1 MRLSPPIRR
10 IPLVSRFPA
19 EVPPPRAALGAL
31 GWAGL
36 VGMAL
41 AMAGASIGRADL
53 TAPSAAWAATALGS
67 LGGALLVWAAAWRL
81 RHLRGHGTDWIGAG
95 LPLLA
100 TLDGWIIALFHYLH
114 EPTNHLLTVGL
125 ATPELFARP
134 SVTEWLAVKFVAL
147 TLLWVGWPRLATRRS
162 AGDPHPNPL
171 PEGEGE
177 RAATSFE
184 GEGRYAK
191 VSGRER
197 GKEAGA
203 LASRG
208 LIVVAL
214 IGGLA
219 YLRLALLD
227 VLAIEVP
234 SDLRVN
240 YIGALALRDGLNPY
254 DNEVALQV
262 AGREAIP
269 YVGTR
274 LWAMV
279 TNPPTAMLYFMPY
292 SAMPLAAARLAFLAV
307 NHIAL
312 LATAVLTWRMVRPA
326 LPPVV
331 WLGLVLGVVALLD
344 PFLLAFRLGQ
354 VDLVIGLA
362 LAAAAYRLRN
372 GDDAWAGACIGIA
385 AILKIA
391 PGLLVLYL
399 LWRGRWKALGG
410 LAVTVLVIGLLSVG
424 LAGPDAWSYYLTIR
438 LPDLLAGSAL
448 FNNLSLPGLI
458 LRVFMGPELGQGF
471 LDLQPDIPLARLL
484 ITVALLGAI
493 GVTVKALGRQPRTGR
508 AFVLEFSLAVVAAL
522 VVSGVTW
529 PHYLAWLLPLVGLSL
544 AFRWPTEASRLTAVL
559 SGTGLALA
567 SLPLDAYGGLFG
579 SIFDISM
586 TALSV
591 RSLGLLMLF
600 LGLLLA
606 VRGAHAGPDRAA

>member
-1 MRLSPPIRR
+1 MLS
-10 IPLVSRFPA
+10 
-19 EVPPPRAALGAL
+19 GL
-31 GWAGL
+31 GWVSL
-36 VGMAL
+36 IGMAL
-41 AMAGASIGRADL
+41 AIAGASIGRADL
-53 TAPSAAWAATALGS
+53 TAPGAAWAATAAGS
-67 LGGALLVWAAAWRL
+67 LIGALAVWAAAWAVRQ
-81 RHLRGHGTDWIGAG
+81 RSGHGTDWIGAG

-100 TLDGWIIALFHYLH
+100 TFDGWIITALHYLH

-125 ATPELFARP
+125 VTPELFARP
-134 SVTEWLAVKFVAL
+134 SVTEWLAVKFVVL
-147 TLLWVGWPRLATRRS
+147 TLLWVGWPWLAARGPG
-162 AGDPHPNPL
+162 GDPHPGPL
-171 PEGEGE
+171 P
-177 RAATSFE
+177 
-184 GEGRYAK
+184 
-191 VSGRER
+191 GRER
-197 GKEAGA
+197 EEEAGRLPGGETGKEAGA
-203 LASRG
+203 LAGRG
-208 LIVVAL
+208 LMIVAVV
-214 IGGLA
+214 GGLA

-227 VLAIEVP
+227 VLGLEVP

-240 YIGALALRDGLNPY
+240 YIGALALREGLNPY
-254 DNEVALQV
+254 DNAVALQV

-279 TNPPTAMLYFMPY
+279 TNPPTAMLYFAPY

-307 NHIAL
+307 NHVAL
-312 LATAVLTWRMVRPA
+312 LATAALTWRLVRPA
-326 LPPVV
+326 LPPAV

-372 GDDAWAGACIGIA
+372 GDDAWAGVCIGLA
-385 AILKIA
+385 AMLKISPA
-391 PGLLVLYL
+391 LLALYL
-399 LWRGRWKALGG
+399 LWRGRRRALAG
-410 LAVTVLVIGLLSVG
+410 LAATVGIIGALSVG
-424 LAGPDAWSYYLTIR
+424 LAGLEAWQYYLTVR

-458 LRVFMGPELGQGF
+458 LRVFMGPELAQGI
-471 LDLQPDIPLARLL
+471 LDVQPAIPLARLL
-484 ITVALLGAI
+484 IAVWMLVAVGA
-493 GVTVKALGRQPRTGR
+493 TARSLGRRTRTGR
-508 AFVLEFSLAVVAAL
+508 SFVLEFSLAVVAAL

-544 AFRWPTEASRLTAVL
+544 AFRWPTDASRWSAVL
-559 SGTGLALA
+559 SGAGLALA

-606 VRGAHAGPDRAA
+606 VRGARSVPDSAA

>member
-1 MRLSPPIRR
+1 MHRLPTA
-10 IPLVSRFPA
+10 FPG
-19 EVPPPRAALGAL
+19 PRTVLGAL
-31 GWAGL
+31 GWASL

-53 TAPSAAWAATALGS
+53 SSPSATWAATAVGS
-67 LGGALLVWAAAWRL
+67 LGAAILVWSAAGWL
-81 RHLRGHGTDWIGAG
+81 RHRAGHATDLIGAG

-100 TLDGWIIALFHYLH
+100 TVDGWIITAFHYIH

-125 ATPELFARP
+125 VTPELFARP
-134 SVTEWLAVKFVAL
+134 SVTEWLAVKFVVLA
-147 TLLWVGWPRLATRRS
+147 LLWVSWPWLAAPKPPAEPS
-162 AGDPHPNPL
+162 AD
-171 PEGEGE
+171 
-177 RAATSFE
+177 TS
-184 GEGRYAK
+184 
-191 VSGRER
+191 SREAQKH
-197 GKEAGA
+197 GASA

-208 LIVVAL
+208 LMVVAVV
-214 IGGLA
+214 GVLA

-227 VLAIEVP
+227 VLSIEVP

-240 YIGALALRDGLNPY
+240 YIGALALREGLNPY
-254 DNEVALQV
+254 DNEVALRL

-279 TNPPTAMLYFMPY
+279 TNPPTAMLYFAPY
-292 SAMPLAAARLAFLAV
+292 SAMPLSAARLVFLAM
-307 NHIAL
+307 NHVAL
-312 LATAVLTWRMVRPA
+312 LATAILTWRLVRPA
-326 LPPVV
+326 LSPAV

-372 GDDAWAGACIGIA
+372 GDDAWAGACIGLA
-385 AILKIA
+385 AVLKIT
-391 PGLLVLYL
+391 PGLLALYL
-399 LWRGRWKALGG
+399 IWRGRWRALGG
-410 LAVTVLVIGLLSVG
+410 LAATVAALGALSFGVAGLET
-424 LAGPDAWSYYLTIR
+424 WQYYSTVR

-458 LRVFMGPELGQGF
+458 LRVFMGPELAKGM

-484 ITVALLGAI
+484 IVVALLAAI
-493 GVTVKALGRQPRTGR
+493 GVTAWALGRKARTGR
-508 AFVLEFSLAVVAAL
+508 AFVLEFSVAVAAAF
-522 VVSGVTW
+522 VISGVTW

-544 AFRWPTEASRLTAVL
+544 AFRWPTDASRWTAVV
-559 SGTGLALA
+559 SGAGLALA

-586 TALSV
+586 IALSI

-606 VRGAHAGPDRAA
+606 VRAARNGPEPST

>member
-1 MRLSPPIRR
+1 MPRL
-10 IPLVSRFPA
+10 PA
-19 EVPPPRAALGAL
+19 RLPHPRVVLGGL
-31 GWAGL
+31 GWTSL

-41 AMAGASIGRADL
+41 AIAGASIGRVDL
-53 TAPSAAWAATALGS
+53 TAPSGAWAATALS
-67 LGGALLVWAAAWRL
+67 TLIGALIVWAGAWRM
-81 RHLRGHGTDWIGAG
+81 RHLLGHPSSRVDAG
-95 LPLLA
+95 LPLLV
-100 TLDGWIIALFHYLH
+100 TLDGWIITAFHHLH

-147 TLLWVGWPRLATRRS
+147 ALVWLSWPWLAARTS
-162 AGDPHPNPL
+162 AKD
-171 PEGEGE
+171 GEAWTE
-177 RAATSFE
+177 REHSADRTV
-184 GEGRYAK
+184 R
-191 VSGRER
+191 
-197 GKEAGA
+197 
-203 LASRG
+203 RG
-208 LIVVAL
+208 LTIVAIVGA
-214 IGGLA
+214 LA

-227 VLAIEVP
+227 VLGIEVP

-240 YIGALALRDGLNPY
+240 YIGALALREGLNPY
-254 DNEVALQV
+254 DNTVALQI

-274 LWAMV
+274 LWALV
-279 TNPPTAMLYFMPY
+279 TNPPTAMLYFLPY
-292 SAMPLAAARLAFLAV
+292 STVPLEPARLAFLAA

-312 LATAVLTWRMVRPA
+312 LATTVVTWRMIRPA
-326 LPPVV
+326 LPPAI

-385 AILKIA
+385 AMLKIA
-391 PGLLVLYL
+391 PGLLALYL

-410 LAVTVLVIGLLSVG
+410 LAATVVAVGLLS
-424 LAGPDAWSYYLTIR
+424 LAFAGVDAWHYYLTVR

-448 FNNLSLPGLI
+448 FNNLSLSGLI
-458 LRVFMGPELGQGF
+458 LRVFMGPELAQGF
-471 LDLQPDIPLARLL
+471 LDLQPDIAVARLL
-484 ITVALLGAI
+484 IVMALLAALA
-493 GVTVKALGRQPRTGR
+493 VTAQALGRQARTGR

-522 VVSGVTW
+522 VISGVTW

-544 AFRWPTEASRLTAVL
+544 AFSWPTGASRWTAVL
-559 SGTGLALA
+559 CGAGLALA

-579 SIFDISM
+579 SIFDICM

-606 VRGAHAGPDRAA
+606 VRGARSNADSAA

>member
-1 MRLSPPIRR
+1 MP
-10 IPLVSRFPA
+10 RFPA
-19 EVPPPRAALGAL
+19 ALGRPRTMLGAL

-36 VGMAL
+36 AGMAP

-53 TAPSAAWAATALGS
+53 TAPSAAWAATAFGS
-67 LGGALLVWAAAWRL
+67 LGAAIVVWSAARWV
-81 RHLRGHGTDWIGAG
+81 RHRAGHGTDWIAAG

-100 TLDGWIIALFHYLH
+100 TLDGWLVVAFQYAH

-125 ATPELFARP
+125 VTPELFARP
-134 SVTEWLAVKFVAL
+134 SVTEWLSVKFVAL
-147 TLLWVGWPRLATRRS
+147 TLLWVGWPWLAARS
-162 AGDPHPNPL
+162 HRPIDPGIAGNRSVTGAGP
-171 PEGEGE
+171 
-177 RAATSFE
+177 AATT
-184 GEGRYAK
+184 A
-191 VSGRER
+191 
-197 GKEAGA
+197 
-203 LASRG
+203 ASRG
-208 LIVVAL
+208 LMVVAVV
-214 IGGLA
+214 GALA

-307 NHIAL
+307 NHLAL
-312 LATAVLTWRMVRPA
+312 LAAAALTWRLVRPA
-326 LPPVV
+326 LPPWV
-331 WLGLVLGVVALLD
+331 WLGLVLGGVALLD
-344 PFLLAFRLGQ
+344 PILLAFRLGQ

-362 LAAAAYRLRN
+362 LAAAANRLRS
-372 GDDAWAGACIGIA
+372 GDDAWAGVWIGLA
-385 AILKIA
+385 AMLKIA
-391 PGLLVLYL
+391 PGLLALYL
-399 LWRGRWKALGG
+399 LWRGRWRALAA
-410 LAVTVLVIGLLSVG
+410 LVVTVAAVALVSLG
-424 LAGPDAWSYYLTIR
+424 LAGVDAWRFYLTDR

-458 LRVFMGPELGQGF
+458 LRVFMGPELAQSF
-471 LDLQPDIPLARLL
+471 LDLQPEIAVARVLSVISIL
-484 ITVALLGAI
+484 VALA
-493 GVTVKALGRQPRTGR
+493 VTGKALGRSARTGR
-508 AFVLEFSLAVVAAL
+508 AYVLEFSLAVVAAL
-522 VVSGVTW
+522 VISGVTW
-529 PHYLAWLLPLVGLSL
+529 PHYLAWLLPLVGLCL
-544 AFRWPTEASRLTAVL
+544 AFSWPTGASRWTAVL
-559 SGTGLALA
+559 CGAGLALA

-586 TALSV
+586 TVLSV

-606 VRGAHAGPDRAA
+606 VHGARRGSESTP

>member
-1 MRLSPPIRR
+1 MRKL
-10 IPLVSRFPA
+10 PA
-19 EVPPPRAALGAL
+19 GVPRPRTALGAL
-31 GWAGL
+31 GWASV

-41 AMAGASIGRADL
+41 AMASASIGRADL
-53 TAPSAAWAATALGS
+53 TAPSGAWVATALGA
-67 LGGALLVWAAAWRL
+67 LAGALLLWGGAWRIRYL
-81 RHLRGHGTDWIGAG
+81 AGHQTGWADAG

-100 TLDGWIIALFHYLH
+100 TLDGWIIAAFHYLH

-134 SVTEWLAVKFVAL
+134 SVTEWLAVKFVAV
-147 TLLWVGWPRLATRRS
+147 TLLWVSWPRLAALTSPAETS
-162 AGDPHPNPL
+162 AHAAG
-171 PEGEGE
+171 GEKSDHQSSAIG
-177 RAATSFE
+177 
-184 GEGRYAK
+184 
-191 VSGRER
+191 
-197 GKEAGA
+197 
-203 LASRG
+203 SRG
-208 LIVVAL
+208 LMVVAVV
-214 IGGLA
+214 GALA

-240 YIGALALRDGLNPY
+240 YIGALALREGLNPY
-254 DNEVALQV
+254 DNAVALQV

-274 LWAMV
+274 LWAIV

-292 SAMPLAAARLAFLAV
+292 ASMPLEAARLAFLAV
-307 NHIAL
+307 NHLAL
-312 LATAVLTWRMVRPA
+312 LATAALTWRMVRPA
-326 LPPVV
+326 LPPWV

-362 LAAAAYRLRN
+362 LAAAAYRLRR

-385 AILKIA
+385 AMLKIA
-391 PGLLVLYL
+391 PGLLALYL

-410 LAVTVLVIGLLSVG
+410 LAVTVMALGLLS
-424 LAGPDAWSYYLTIR
+424 LAFAGADAWAYYLTTR
-438 LPDLLAGSAL
+438 LPQLLAGTAL

-458 LRVFMGPELGQGF
+458 LRAFMGPELAQGF
-471 LDLQPDIPLARLL
+471 LDLQPDIAPARLL
-484 ITVALLGAI
+484 IAI
-493 GVTVKALGRQPRTGR
+493 AVLAVVVVTARALGRKARAGR
-508 AFVLEFSLAVVAAL
+508 AFVLEFSLAVATAL
-522 VVSGVTW
+522 AISGVTW

-544 AFRWPTEASRLTAVL
+544 AFHWPTGASRWTAILTGA
-559 SGTGLALA
+559 GLALA

-591 RSLGLLMLF
+591 RNLGLLLLL

-606 VRGAHAGPDRAA
+606 VRGARTGSGTAA

>member
-1 MRLSPPIRR
+1 MRRL
-10 IPLVSRFPA
+10 PA
-19 EVPPPRAALGAL
+19 TISSPRAALGVL
-31 GWAGL
+31 GWVSL

-41 AMAGASIGRADL
+41 AIAGASIGRADL
-53 TAPSAAWAATALGS
+53 TSPSGAWAATALGS
-67 LGGALLVWAAAWRL
+67 LIGALLLWVGAWRIRL
-81 RHLRGHGTDWIGAG
+81 LTGNQTCWVGAG

-100 TLDGWIIALFHYLH
+100 TLDGWIIAAFHYLH

-125 ATPELFARP
+125 VTPELFARP

-147 TLLWVGWPRLATRRS
+147 TLLWVSWPWLAARTPTTVPRS
-162 AGDPHPNPL
+162 PNASMPRQDRGAHAL
-171 PEGEGE
+171 PG
-177 RAATSFE
+177 
-184 GEGRYAK
+184 
-191 VSGRER
+191 
-197 GKEAGA
+197 
-203 LASRG
+203 RG
-208 LIVVAL
+208 LVIVAAV
-214 IGGLA
+214 GVLA

-254 DNEVALQV
+254 DNAVALQV

-279 TNPPTAMLYFMPY
+279 TNPPTAMLYFAPY
-292 SAMPLAAARLAFLAV
+292 TTMPLAAARLVFLAV
-307 NHIAL
+307 NHLAL
-312 LATAVLTWRMVRPA
+312 LATAALTWRLVRPA
-326 LPPVV
+326 MPAAV

-354 VDLVIGLA
+354 VDLVIGLV

-372 GDDAWAGACIGIA
+372 GDDPWAGACIGLA
-385 AILKIA
+385 AVLKIA
-391 PGLLVLYL
+391 PGLLALYL
-399 LWRGRWKALGG
+399 LWRGRWRALGG
-410 LAVTVLVIGLLSVG
+410 LAATVVVVGALSFG
-424 LAGPDAWSYYLTIR
+424 LAGLETWQYYLTVR

-448 FNNLSLPGLI
+448 FNNLSLPGLL
-458 LRVFMGPELGQGF
+458 LRVFMGPELARGI

-484 ITVALLGAI
+484 IVIAVLAVLA
-493 GVTVKALGRQPRTGR
+493 VTARALGRQARRGR

-522 VVSGVTW
+522 VVGGVTW
-529 PHYLAWLLPLVGLSL
+529 PHYLAWLLPLVGLSV
-544 AFRWPTEASRLTAVL
+544 AFYWPPGASRWTALT

-586 TALSV
+586 TALSI

-606 VRGAHAGPDRAA
+606 VRGARSGADPTA

>member
-1 MRLSPPIRR
+1 MLRL
-10 IPLVSRFPA
+10 PA
-19 EVPPPRAALGAL
+19 ALPRPRTVLGAL
-31 GWAGL
+31 GWASP

-41 AMAGASIGRADL
+41 AIAGASIGRADF

-67 LGGALLVWAAAWRL
+67 LVGALLVWAVAWRVRYL
-81 RHLRGHGTDWIGAG
+81 IGPQTCWIAAG
-95 LPLLA
+95 IPLLA
-100 TLDGWIIALFHYLH
+100 TLDGWIITAFQYLH

-125 ATPELFARP
+125 VTPELFARP
-134 SVTEWLAVKFVAL
+134 SVTEWLAFKFVVLA
-147 TLLWVGWPRLATRRS
+147 LLWVGWPWLAARES
-162 AGDPHPNPL
+162 AREELSEGSSARDP
-171 PEGEGE
+171 G
-177 RAATSFE
+177 AT
-184 GEGRYAK
+184 AK
-191 VSGRER
+191 S
-197 GKEAGA
+197 A
-203 LASRG
+203 ASRG
-208 LIVVAL
+208 LTVVAL
-214 IGGLA
+214 VGVLA

-240 YIGALALRDGLNPY
+240 YIGALALREGLNPY
-254 DNEVALQV
+254 DNAVALQV

-274 LWAMV
+274 LWVMV

-307 NHIAL
+307 NHVAL
-312 LATAVLTWRMVRPA
+312 LATAALTWRMVRPA
-326 LPPVV
+326 MPPAV

-385 AILKIA
+385 AMLKIA

-410 LAVTVLVIGLLSVG
+410 LVATVLAVGFLSLALAGVEAWEYYVTV
-424 LAGPDAWSYYLTIR
+424 R

-458 LRVFMGPELGQGF
+458 LRVFMGPELATGF
-471 LDLQPDIPLARLL
+471 LDLQPDIMLARLL
-484 ITVALLGAI
+484 IAIALLTA
-493 GVTVKALGRQPRTGR
+493 VCFTARALGRESLRGR
-508 AFVLEFSLAVVAAL
+508 AFVLEFSLTVVAAL
-522 VVSGVTW
+522 VISGVTW

-544 AFRWPTEASRLTAVL
+544 ALGWPSGASRWTAVL
-559 SGTGLALA
+559 SGVGLALA

-579 SIFDISM
+579 NIFEISI

-606 VRGAHAGPDRAA
+606 VRGARTGADTAA

>member
-1 MRLSPPIRR
+1 MPK
-10 IPLVSRFPA
+10 FPN
-19 EVPPPRAALGAL
+19 EVPPLRAALGAL
-31 GWAGL
+31 GWASL

-53 TAPSAAWAATALGS
+53 TAPSGAWAATAAGS
-67 LGGALLVWAAAWRL
+67 LGGALVVWAAAWAVR
-81 RHLRGHGTDWIGAG
+81 RRCGHGTDWIGAG
-95 LPLLA
+95 VPLLA
-100 TLDGWIIALFHYLH
+100 TLDGWIITVFQYAH

-125 ATPELFARP
+125 VTPELFARP

-147 TLLWVGWPRLATRRS
+147 TLLWVGWPW
-162 AGDPHPNPL
+162 
-171 PEGEGE
+171 
-177 RAATSFE
+177 
-184 GEGRYAK
+184 
-191 VSGRER
+191 
-197 GKEAGA
+197 
-203 LASRG
+203 LASRAPLGNPSTEPIPGMKPEHEASG
-208 LIVVAL
+208 LGSRGLMVVAVV
-214 IGGLA
+214 GGLA

-240 YIGALALRDGLNPY
+240 YIGALALREGLNPY

-279 TNPPTAMLYFMPY
+279 TNPPTAMLYFVPY
-292 SAMPLAAARLAFLAV
+292 STIPLAAARLAFLAV
-307 NHIAL
+307 NHVAL
-312 LATAVLTWRMVRPA
+312 LATAALTWRLVRPA
-326 LPPVV
+326 LPPAL

-372 GDDAWAGACIGIA
+372 GDDAWGGALIGIA

-399 LWRGRWKALGG
+399 LWRGRWRALAG
-410 LAVTVLVIGLLSVG
+410 LAATVLVIGLLSLG
-424 LAGPDAWSYYLTIR
+424 LAGLEAWQFYLTVR

-458 LRVFMGPELGQGF
+458 LRAFMGPELAKGI
-471 LDLQPDIPLARLL
+471 LDLQPDIPVARLL
-484 ITVALLGAI
+484 IVVALLAAI
-493 GVTVKALGRQPRTGR
+493 GVTAWALGRKVRTGR

-522 VVSGVTW
+522 VISGVTW

-544 AFRWPTEASRLTAVL
+544 AFRWPTDASRWTVIL
-559 SGTGLALA
+559 SGAGLGLA

-586 TALSV
+586 TALSI

-606 VRGAHAGPDRAA
+606 VRAAHTGPEPSA

>member
-1 MRLSPPIRR
+1 MPRLSAA
-10 IPLVSRFPA
+10 L
-19 EVPPPRAALGAL
+19 PPPRTALGAL

-36 VGMAL
+36 AGMAL
-41 AMAGASIGRADL
+41 AIAGASVGRADL
-53 TAPSAAWAATALGS
+53 SAPGAAWAATALGS
-67 LGGALLVWAAAWRL
+67 LGAAIVVWSAARWV
-81 RHLRGHGTDWIGAG
+81 RHRAGHGTDWIAAG

-100 TLDGWIIALFHYLH
+100 TLDGWLVVAFQYAH
-114 EPTNHLLTVGL
+114 EPTNHFLTVGL
-125 ATPELFARP
+125 VTPELFARP
-134 SVTEWLAVKFVAL
+134 SVTEWLSVKFVAL
-147 TLLWVGWPRLATRRS
+147 SLLWVGWPWLAARSRRPTDLS
-162 AGDPHPNPL
+162 RAESQSVTDPGP
-171 PEGEGE
+171 
-177 RAATSFE
+177 AATT
-184 GEGRYAK
+184 A
-191 VSGRER
+191 
-197 GKEAGA
+197 
-203 LASRG
+203 ASRG
-208 LIVVAL
+208 LMIVAVVGA
-214 IGGLA
+214 LA

-240 YIGALALRDGLNPY
+240 YIGALALREGLNPY

-279 TNPPTAMLYFMPY
+279 TNPPTAMLYFTPY
-292 SAMPLAAARLAFLAV
+292 SAMPLAAARLVFLAV

-312 LATAVLTWRMVRPA
+312 LATAALTWRLVRPA
-326 LPPVV
+326 LPPWV

-372 GDDAWAGACIGIA
+372 GDDAWSGAWIGIA
-385 AILKIA
+385 AMLKIA
-391 PGLLVLYL
+391 PGLLALYL
-399 LWRGRWKALGG
+399 LWRGRWKALAG
-410 LAVTVLVIGLLSVG
+410 LVVTVVAVALLSLG
-424 LAGPDAWSYYLTIR
+424 LAGVDAWRYYLTDR

-458 LRVFMGPELGQGF
+458 LRVFMGPELAQGF
-471 LDLQPDIPLARLL
+471 LDLQPEIAVAQVLSVISLL
-484 ITVALLGAI
+484 VALA
-493 GVTVKALGRQPRTGR
+493 VTGNALGRSARTGR
-508 AFVLEFSLAVVAAL
+508 AFVLEFSLTVVAAL
-522 VVSGVTW
+522 VISGVTW

-544 AFRWPTEASRLTAVL
+544 AFSWPTGASRWTAVL
-559 SGTGLALA
+559 CGTGLALA

-606 VRGAHAGPDRAA
+606 VHGARPESESAP

>member
-1 MRLSPPIRR
+1 MPSLPAG
-10 IPLVSRFPA
+10 FPGT
-19 EVPPPRAALGAL
+19 RTALGAL
-31 GWAGL
+31 GWTSL
-36 VGMAL
+36 VVMAL
-41 AMAGASIGRADL
+41 AMASASIGRADL
-53 TAPSAAWAATALGS
+53 TALSGAWAAAALGS
-67 LGGALLVWAAAWRL
+67 LIGAVLVWTGAWRV
-81 RHLRGHGTDWIGAG
+81 RQMMGHRVCWVGAG
-95 LPLLA
+95 LPLLL
-100 TLDGWIIALFHYLH
+100 TLDAWIIAAFHHLH

-125 ATPELFARP
+125 ATSELFARP

-147 TLLWVGWPRLATRRS
+147 AIIWVAWPCLAAKDRAREGLTASQDVAVTNS
-162 AGDPHPNPL
+162 A
-171 PEGEGE
+171 
-177 RAATSFE
+177 T
-184 GEGRYAK
+184 
-191 VSGRER
+191 
-197 GKEAGA
+197 
-203 LASRG
+203 ASVPARG
-208 LIVVAL
+208 LLIVAVVGA
-214 IGGLA
+214 LA

-254 DNEVALQV
+254 DNAVALQV

-292 SAMPLAAARLAFLAV
+292 SAMPLEAARLVFLAA
-307 NHIAL
+307 NHVAL

-326 LPPVV
+326 LPPWV

-362 LAAAAYRLRN
+362 LAAAAYRLRS
-372 GDDAWAGACIGIA
+372 GDDPLAGACIGIA
-385 AILKIA
+385 AMLKIA
-391 PGLLVLYL
+391 PGLLALYL
-399 LWRGRWKALGG
+399 LWRGRWRALGG
-410 LAVTVLVIGLLSVG
+410 LAATVAVIGSLSLVFAG
-424 LAGPDAWSYYLTIR
+424 LEAWHYYLAVR

-458 LRVFMGPELGQGF
+458 LRVFMGPELAKGF
-471 LDLQPDIPLARLL
+471 LDLQPDIAVTRPLIAIAVLAVVAVTAR
-484 ITVALLGAI
+484 T
-493 GVTVKALGRQPRTGR
+493 LGRESRAGR

-522 VVSGVTW
+522 LISGVTW

-544 AFRWPTEASRLTAVL
+544 AFSWPTAASRWTAIL
-559 SGTGLALA
+559 SGAGLALA

-586 TALSV
+586 TALSI
-591 RSLGLLMLF
+591 RNLGLLMLF

-606 VRGAHAGPDRAA
+606 VRGARANAEPAA

>member
-1 MRLSPPIRR
+1 MR
-10 IPLVSRFPA
+10 RFP
-19 EVPPPRAALGAL
+19 VGISPLRAALAAV

-36 VGMAL
+36 VGMAV
-41 AMAGASIGRADL
+41 AMAGASIGRADF
-53 TAPSAAWAATALGS
+53 TAPSAAWAATAVGS
-67 LGGALLVWAAAWRL
+67 LLGALLVWAVAWGL
-81 RHLRGHGTDWIGAG
+81 RQRSGHGTDWIGAG

-100 TLDGWIIALFHYLH
+100 TLDGWIIAAFHYAH

-125 ATPELFARP
+125 VTPELFARP
-134 SVTEWLAVKFVAL
+134 SVTEWLAVKFVVL
-147 TLLWVGWPRLATRRS
+147 TLLWASWPWLAARTPS
-162 AGDPHPNPL
+162 GKPATGSVPGDP
-171 PEGEGE
+171 
-177 RAATSFE
+177 
-184 GEGRYAK
+184 
-191 VSGRER
+191 SGHED
-197 GKEAGA
+197 GG

-208 LIVVAL
+208 LMVVAAV
-214 IGGLA
+214 GFLA

-240 YIGALALRDGLNPY
+240 YIGALALREGLNPY
-254 DNEVALQV
+254 DNAVALQV

-279 TNPPTAMLYFMPY
+279 TNPPTAMLYFAPY

-312 LATAVLTWRMVRPA
+312 LATAVLTWRLVRPA
-326 LPPVV
+326 LPPAV

-372 GDDAWAGACIGIA
+372 GDDAWAGAWIGVA
-385 AILKIA
+385 AMLKIA
-391 PGLLVLYL
+391 PGLLALYL
-399 LWRGRWKALGG
+399 LWRRRWWALAG
-410 LAVTVLVIGLLSVG
+410 LAATVVVLGALSLGLTG
-424 LAGPDAWSYYLTIR
+424 LDAWLYYLTNR

-448 FNNLSLPGLI
+448 FNNLSVPGLI
-458 LRVFMGPELGQGF
+458 LRVFMGPELAEGF

-484 ITVALLGAI
+484 ISIAVLGAI
-493 GVTVKALGRQPRTGR
+493 GITAQTLGRQARTGR
-508 AFVLEFSLAVVAAL
+508 GFVLEFSLAVVAAL

-544 AFRWPTEASRLTAVL
+544 AFRWPTDASRWTAGLV
-559 SGTGLALA
+559 GAGLALA
-567 SLPLDAYGGLFG
+567 SLPLDAHGGLFG

-586 TALSV
+586 TALSI

-606 VRGAHAGPDRAA
+606 VRGSRPGRDSAA

>member
-1 MRLSPPIRR
+1 MAPRIRAGLPPLRT
-10 IPLVSRFPA
+10 V
-19 EVPPPRAALGAL
+19 LGAL
-31 GWAGL
+31 GWVSL
-36 VGMAL
+36 IGMAV

-53 TAPSAAWAATALGS
+53 TAPSASWAVTALGS
-67 LGGALLVWAAAWRL
+67 LSGAVAVWTAAWAVR
-81 RHLRGHGTDWIGAG
+81 RRAGHGTDWIGAG
-95 LPLLA
+95 VPLLA
-100 TLDGWIIALFHYLH
+100 TLDGWIITAFHYAH

-134 SVTEWLAVKFVAL
+134 SITEWLAVKFVAL
-147 TLLWVGWPRLATRRS
+147 TLLWVAWPWLAARAPTPDRH
-162 AGDPHPNPL
+162 AL
-171 PEGEGE
+171 GEAD
-177 RAATSFE
+177 R
-184 GEGRYAK
+184 
-191 VSGRER
+191 
-197 GKEAGA
+197 EAGTS
-203 LASRG
+203 ASRG
-208 LIVVAL
+208 LMIVAA
-214 IGGLA
+214 IGALA

-240 YIGALALRDGLNPY
+240 YIGALALREGLNPY
-254 DNEVALQV
+254 DNAVALQV

-279 TNPPTAMLYFMPY
+279 TNPPTAMLYFAPY
-292 SAMPLAAARLAFLAV
+292 SSMPLAAARLVFLAV
-307 NHIAL
+307 NHLAL
-312 LATAVLTWRMVRPA
+312 LATAVLTWRLVRPA
-326 LPPVV
+326 LPPAV
-331 WLGLVLGVVALLD
+331 WLGLVLGVVTLLD

-354 VDLVIGLA
+354 VDLIIGLA

-372 GDDAWAGACIGIA
+372 GDDTWGGALIGLA

-391 PGLLVLYL
+391 PGLLALYL
-399 LWRGRWKALGG
+399 LWRGRWRALAG
-410 LAVTVLVIGLLSVG
+410 LAATVGAAGALSLV
-424 LAGPDAWSYYLTIR
+424 LAGPEVWQYYLTVR

-458 LRVFMGPELGQGF
+458 LRVFMGPELAQGY

-484 ITVALLGAI
+484 IAVALLAAI
-493 GVTVKALGRQPRTGR
+493 GVTAGALGRSTRTGR
-508 AFVLEFSLAVVAAL
+508 SFVLEFSLAVVAAL

-529 PHYLAWLLPLVGLSL
+529 PHYLAWLLPLVGLSV
-544 AFRWPTEASRLTAVL
+544 AFHWPTTASRWTAAL
-559 SGTGLALA
+559 SGAGLALA
-567 SLPLDAYGGLFG
+567 ALPLDAYGDLFG

-606 VRGAHAGPDRAA
+606 VRGARPRLDGVA

>member
-1 MRLSPPIRR
+1 MP
-10 IPLVSRFPA
+10 RFSA
-19 EVPPPRAALGAL
+19 ALPPPRTVLGAL
-31 GWAGL
+31 GWASL

-41 AMAGASIGRADL
+41 AIAGASIGRADF
-53 TAPSAAWAATALGS
+53 TAPSAAWAATAFGS
-67 LGGALLVWAAAWRL
+67 LGAAIVVWSAARWVRQRA
-81 RHLRGHGTDWIGAG
+81 GHGTDWIAAG

-100 TLDGWIIALFHYLH
+100 TLDGWLVVAFQYAH

-125 ATPELFARP
+125 VTPELFARP
-134 SVTEWLAVKFVAL
+134 SVTEWLSVKFVAL
-147 TLLWVGWPRLATRRS
+147 TLLWVGWPWLAALNHRPADLGM
-162 AGDPHPNPL
+162 AGNQSVTGAGP
-171 PEGEGE
+171 
-177 RAATSFE
+177 AATT
-184 GEGRYAK
+184 A
-191 VSGRER
+191 
-197 GKEAGA
+197 
-203 LASRG
+203 ASRG
-208 LIVVAL
+208 LMVVAVV
-214 IGGLA
+214 GALA

-240 YIGALALRDGLNPY
+240 YIGALALREGLNPY
-254 DNEVALQV
+254 DNAVALQV

-307 NHIAL
+307 NHLAL
-312 LATAVLTWRMVRPA
+312 LATAVLTWRLVRPA
-326 LPPVV
+326 LPPWV
-331 WLGLVLGVVALLD
+331 WLGILFGVAALLD

-372 GDDAWAGACIGIA
+372 GDDAWAGVWIGMA
-385 AILKIA
+385 AMLKIA
-391 PGLLVLYL
+391 PGLLALYL
-399 LWRGRWKALGG
+399 LWRGRWRALAA
-410 LAVTVLVIGLLSVG
+410 LVVTVGAVALVSLG
-424 LAGPDAWSYYLTIR
+424 LAGVDAWRFYLTDR

-458 LRVFMGPELGQGF
+458 LRVFMGPELAQGF

-484 ITVALLGAI
+484 TAI
-493 GVTVKALGRQPRTGR
+493 GVLATIVVAAKALGRETRAGR
-508 AFVLEFSLAVVAAL
+508 AYVLEFSLAVVTAL
-522 VVSGVTW
+522 VISGVTW

-544 AFRWPTEASRLTAVL
+544 AFSWPTGASRWTAVL
-559 SGTGLALA
+559 CGAGLALA

-606 VRGAHAGPDRAA
+606 VRGARSASESTP

>member
-1 MRLSPPIRR
+1 MRKL
-10 IPLVSRFPA
+10 PA
-19 EVPPPRAALGAL
+19 GVPRPRTALGAL
-31 GWAGL
+31 GWASV

-41 AMAGASIGRADL
+41 AMASASIGRAAL
-53 TAPSAAWAATALGS
+53 TAPSGAWAATALGA
-67 LGGALLVWAAAWRL
+67 LAAALLLWGGAWRIRYLAGHRTGWA
-81 RHLRGHGTDWIGAG
+81 DAG

-100 TLDGWIIALFHYLH
+100 TLDGWIIAAFHYLH

-134 SVTEWLAVKFVAL
+134 SVTEWLAVKFVAV
-147 TLLWVGWPRLATRRS
+147 TLLWVSWPRLAALTPPAETS
-162 AGDPHPNPL
+162 AHAAG
-171 PEGEGE
+171 GEKPDHESSAIG
-177 RAATSFE
+177 
-184 GEGRYAK
+184 
-191 VSGRER
+191 
-197 GKEAGA
+197 
-203 LASRG
+203 SRG
-208 LIVVAL
+208 LMVVAVV
-214 IGGLA
+214 GALA

-227 VLAIEVP
+227 VLGIEVP

-254 DNEVALQV
+254 DNTVALQV

-274 LWAMV
+274 LWAIV

-292 SAMPLAAARLAFLAV
+292 ASMPLEAARLAFLAV
-307 NHIAL
+307 NHLAL
-312 LATAVLTWRMVRPA
+312 LATAALTWRMVRPA
-326 LPPVV
+326 LPPWV

-362 LAAAAYRLRN
+362 LAAAAYRLRG

-385 AILKIA
+385 AMLKIA
-391 PGLLVLYL
+391 PGLLALYL

-410 LAVTVLVIGLLSVG
+410 LAATVAVVGLLSLA
-424 LAGPDAWSYYLTIR
+424 LAGVDAWHYYLTVR

-458 LRVFMGPELGQGF
+458 LRAFMGPELAKGF
-471 LDLQPDIPLARLL
+471 LDLQPDIAPARLL
-484 ITVALLGAI
+484 IAI
-493 GVTVKALGRQPRTGR
+493 AVLAVVVVTARALGREARAGR
-508 AFVLEFSLAVVAAL
+508 AFVLEFSLAVATAL
-522 VVSGVTW
+522 VISGVTW

-544 AFRWPTEASRLTAVL
+544 TFSWPTGASRWTAILTGA
-559 SGTGLALA
+559 GLALA

-591 RSLGLLMLF
+591 RSLGLLMLL
-600 LGLLLA
+600 LGLLLG
-606 VRGAHAGPDRAA
+606 VRGARPGGVAAA

>member
-1 MRLSPPIRR
+1 MPS
-10 IPLVSRFPA
+10 FPA
-19 EVPPPRAALGAL
+19 ALPRARTVLGAV

-41 AMAGASIGRADL
+41 AIAGASIGRADL
-53 TAPSAAWAATALGS
+53 TSPSATWGVTAVGS
-67 LGGALLVWAAAWRL
+67 LGAAIVVWSAARWV
-81 RHLRGHGTDWIGAG
+81 RHRAGHGTDWIAAG

-100 TLDGWIIALFHYLH
+100 TLDGWLVVAFQYAH

-125 ATPELFARP
+125 VTPELFARP
-134 SVTEWLAVKFVAL
+134 SVTEWLSVKFVAL
-147 TLLWVGWPRLATRRS
+147 TLLWVGWPWLAARSHGS
-162 AGDPHPNPL
+162 AGLGIAQSQSVTDAGP
-171 PEGEGE
+171 
-177 RAATSFE
+177 AAS
-184 GEGRYAK
+184 AA
-191 VSGRER
+191 
-197 GKEAGA
+197 AG
-203 LASRG
+203 RG
-208 LIVVAL
+208 LMIVAVVGA
-214 IGGLA
+214 LA

-240 YIGALALRDGLNPY
+240 YIGALALREGLNPY
-254 DNEVALQV
+254 DNAVALQV

-307 NHIAL
+307 NHLAL
-312 LATAVLTWRMVRPA
+312 LATAALTWRLVRPA
-326 LPPVV
+326 LPPSV
-331 WLGLVLGVVALLD
+331 WLGLVLGVAALLD

-372 GDDAWAGACIGIA
+372 GDDAWAGAWIGIA
-385 AILKIA
+385 AMLKIA
-391 PGLLVLYL
+391 PGLLALYL
-399 LWRGRWKALGG
+399 LWRGRWKALAG
-410 LAVTVLVIGLLSVG
+410 LVVTLVAVALLSLG
-424 LAGPDAWSYYLTIR
+424 LAGVDAWRFYLTDR

-458 LRVFMGPELGQGF
+458 LRVFMGPELAQGF

-484 ITVALLGAI
+484 TVI
-493 GVTVKALGRQPRTGR
+493 GVLATIVVAAKALGRSARTGQ
-508 AFVLEFSLAVVAAL
+508 AYVLEFSLAVVAAL
-522 VVSGVTW
+522 IISGVTW
-529 PHYLAWLLPLVGLSL
+529 PHYLAWLLPLIGLSL
-544 AFRWPTEASRLTAVL
+544 AFGWPTGASRWTAVL
-559 SGTGLALA
+559 CGAGLALA
-567 SLPLDAYGGLFG
+567 SLPLDAYGGLLG

-606 VRGAHAGPDRAA
+606 VHGARRGSESTP

>member
-1 MRLSPPIRR
+1 MR
-10 IPLVSRFPA
+10 RFPA
-19 EVPPPRAALGAL
+19 GISRLRLVLGAL
-31 GWAGL
+31 GWASL

-53 TAPSAAWAATALGS
+53 SAPSAAWAATAFGS
-67 LGGALLVWAAAWRL
+67 LGGATLVWSAMGWL
-81 RHLRGHGTDWIGAG
+81 RRRAGHGTDWRGAG

-100 TLDGWIIALFHYLH
+100 TLDGWIIVAFQYAH

-125 ATPELFARP
+125 VTPELFARP
-134 SVTEWLAVKFVAL
+134 SVTEWLAVKFVAIAV
-147 TLLWVGWPRLATRRS
+147 LWVGWPWLAARTTPRGQES
-162 AGDPHPNPL
+162 PVTT
-171 PEGEGE
+171 GEVLG
-177 RAATSFE
+177 TS
-184 GEGRYAK
+184 
-191 VSGRER
+191 
-197 GKEAGA
+197 A
-203 LASRG
+203 LASGG
-208 LIVVAL
+208 LILVAVV
-214 IGGLA
+214 GVLA

-227 VLAIEVP
+227 VLSIEVP

-254 DNEVALQV
+254 DNTVALQV

-274 LWAMV
+274 LWALV
-279 TNPPTAMLYFMPY
+279 TNPPTAMLYFAPY
-292 SAMPLAAARLAFLAV
+292 TTMPLAAARLAFLAV
-307 NHIAL
+307 NHLAL
-312 LATAVLTWRMVRPA
+312 LATAALTWRMVRPG
-326 LPPVV
+326 LPAAV

-362 LAAAAYRLRN
+362 LAAAAYRLRG
-372 GDDAWAGACIGIA
+372 GDDAWAGAFIGVA
-385 AILKIA
+385 AMLKIA
-391 PGLLVLYL
+391 PGLLALYL
-399 LWRGRWKALGG
+399 LWRGRWRALAG
-410 LAVTVLVIGLLSVG
+410 LAGTVAAFGLLSLG
-424 LAGPDAWSYYLTIR
+424 LAGTETWRYYLTER

-458 LRVFMGPELGQGF
+458 LRVFMGPELAQGF
-471 LDLQPDIPLARLL
+471 LDLQPEIAVARILSVIAVLAALA
-484 ITVALLGAI
+484 VAAR
-493 GVTVKALGRQPRTGR
+493 ALGRSAR
-508 AFVLEFSLAVVAAL
+508 AGPAYVLEFSLAVVTAL
-522 VVSGVTW
+522 VISGVTW

-544 AFRWPTEASRLTAVL
+544 AFSWPTGASRWTAVL
-559 SGTGLALA
+559 CGAGLALA

-606 VRGAHAGPDRAA
+606 VRGARSGSESTP